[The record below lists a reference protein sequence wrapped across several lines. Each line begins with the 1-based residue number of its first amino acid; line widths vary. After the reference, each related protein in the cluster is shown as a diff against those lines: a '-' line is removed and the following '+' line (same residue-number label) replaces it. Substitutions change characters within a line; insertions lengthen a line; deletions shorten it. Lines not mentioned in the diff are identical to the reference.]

1 MHETPTTIFIGNMY
15 TAVQKF
21 GISTAR
27 WLRGLLYIFELF
39 LMLLGRRKFSLQI
52 DVILY
57 DGFAK
62 KP

>member
-1 MHETPTTIFIGNMY
+1 MHETPTTIFIANMY